1 MSKKGTANAVTV
13 GVRIRPRNS
22 AELAADMPA
31 VFEASEE
38 GNLVNELEEASGD
51 LTKAWPFDH
60 VFGNECDNQFIFETV
75 GKGLVES
82 ALDGYNTVM
91 FMYGQT
97 SSGKTFTLFGGGPIK
112 GVVDH
117 CMGHVSKVVQEST
130 DKEYIIKLQ
139 YAELYNEELKDLLS
153 ESPNDNLRVIED
165 PLLGPIVQNI
175 TEKHFTNHADVRK
188 LLEEGENRRHFGVT
202 NMNAHS
208 SRSHVLVRLAI
219 EIRKVTS
226 KPDNPLRTSWGRDK
240 PTSISTLNLV
250 DLAGSERASKSGTS
264 GESLK
269 EGSFINKSLLTLGT
283 VIASLTD
290 PKKSKHVPYR
300 DSKLTRLLA
309 TALGGNAKTCM
320 LTCISPASGNS
331 VESLSTLRFASRAK
345 RIVNTV
351 QKNELAA
358 AKKVNAK
365 LSAQQ
370 AEIEKLQQQIEES
383 KKLGFV
389 QGDGKGESIREKAIS
404 SEKKFRTLRF
414 LMVTVPRIVRSFK
427 AMGQD
432 HLAKQVQSD
441 MSEGLAGK
449 KDLESVMETATDL
462 VQKNLPDEQELLEK
476 MEGVMQTN
484 ESNDFETFLSEPD
497 VTDLPEGSVGQGS
510 SVEEEHGMVIDLAS
524 ADLTD
529 KLEKLTAEHEDLQS
543 KFQHQEH
550 VNKKL
555 MQESTSMKEFHATTD
570 SERKAVISGLKSD
583 LEESRKAVERL
594 EDDVQGK
601 AERIAIE
608 ANKYESLDVKYS
620 ALTKEL
626 EQANVLRKS
635 YEHEVVRIKN
645 ESKQTIEKLRGN
657 MRNVLQEGGESVK
670 YLEQNNTQLQK
681 ELDLR
686 NEAIENLKV
695 EIENKDGEIHK
706 IREELHKSFDES
718 KARTDEIYLV
728 KEQLQKVQDKL
739 IETQNQLAE
748 SDTKLELSKEEMRIN
763 EQNMASEVQ
772 TKEAELEEHKESMAS
787 KMKVEKDKLG
797 SLTSKCNTLEARIK
811 ELTQEVDLKNIEM
824 KRLEKELSTIVG
836 RYENR
841 LDNVNK
847 SKDSSAAIM
856 EQSML
861 KYQEESSQLQVALN
875 EEKSRNSEL
884 QRYID
889 DIQNYFND
897 ITGAEDTAALSEND
911 YEDSFDDDEGDVAID
926 TLGESVE
933 SYRDDATRDFSRT
946 HASESGNVE
955 DDSETDSIDGDAEAW
970 SDTATSFKAESKAND
985 LSIGS
990 KLPSASL
997 SIDLGRYHKLRSALS
1012 VAFTGLNFALKDENL
1027 MRNFL
1032 LDEQSSGMNQI
1043 MTYEAQIESERLRAA
1058 ASSKYK
1064 KHLESTLHSLE
1075 ESGQKSGRRTE
1086 DMVEELLVLKKSL
1099 KSISSSE
1106 EYLKQKVERLESQNE
1121 TQAIQLEKIKFDLDQ
1136 KSQGFD
1142 TMKSDNNSLSKLLG
1156 STKESNDELVG
1167 ELNSLKQKYWILETE
1182 RNELMKNLVDMP
1194 YLPDTLKTG
1203 VSTQVPHRKS
1213 YYEHES

>member
-38 GNLVNELEEASGD
+38 GNVVNELDEGGD
-51 LTKAWPFDH
+51 LTKGWPFDH
-60 VFGNECDNQFIFETV
+60 VFGNQCDNQFIFETV

-130 DKEYIIKLQ
+130 DKEFIIKLQ

-153 ESPNDNLRVIED
+153 DSPNDNLRVIED

-219 EIRKVTS
+219 EIRKVAS
-226 KPDNPLRTSWGRDK
+226 KPDNPLRTSWGKDK

-370 AEIEKLQQQIEES
+370 DEIEKLRQQIEES

-389 QGDGKGESIREKAIS
+389 QGEGNGETIRDKAIS

-414 LMVTVPRIVRSFK
+414 LMVTVPRIVRNLK
-427 AMGQD
+427 NAGKD
-432 HLAKQVQSD
+432 HLAKQMQLD
-441 MSEGLAGK
+441 MSDGIAGK
-449 KDLESVMETATDL
+449 KDLDSVMEDATEL
-462 VQKNLPDEQELLEK
+462 VQKNLPDEHELIEK
-476 MEGVMQTN
+476 MDKVMQTN
-484 ESNDFETFLSEPD
+484 ESNDFEVFLSEPD
-497 VTDLPEGSVGQGS
+497 VVESSEGTESRSVPD
-510 SVEEEHGMVIDLAS
+510 EEVIDFVS
-524 ADLTD
+524 ADLTE
-529 KLEKLTAEHEDLQS
+529 KLEKLTVEYEDLQS
-543 KFQHQEH
+543 KFQHQDH
-550 VNKKL
+550 AHRKL
-555 MQESTSMKEFHATTD
+555 LQDNTTMKEFHASTEA
-570 SERKAVISGLKSD
+570 ERKAAISGLKSE
-583 LEESRKAVERL
+583 LEDARKAIDRL
-594 EDDVQGK
+594 EHDVQDK
-601 AERIAIE
+601 TETIANE
-608 ANKYESLDVKYS
+608 ANKLESLDVKYNV
-620 ALTKEL
+620 LTKEL
-626 EQANVLRKS
+626 EQANSLRKS

-686 NEAIENLKV
+686 NESIENYKQDV
-695 EIENKDGEIHK
+695 INKDGEIHK
-706 IREELHKSFDES
+706 MREELHKSFDDS
-718 KARTDEIYLV
+718 KARTDEVYMV
-728 KEQLQKVQDKL
+728 KDQLQKVHDKL
-739 IETQNQLAE
+739 LETQNHLA
-748 SDTKLELSKEEMRIN
+748 DCQTKLELSKEEMRIN
-763 EQNMASEVQ
+763 EQSMASQ
-772 TKEAELEEHKESMAS
+772 IISKEAELEEQKESMES
-787 KMKVEKDKLG
+787 KMKIENGKLN
-797 SLTSKCNTLEARIK
+797 SLTSQCNTLNSRIR
-811 ELTQEVDLKNIEM
+811 ELIQEVDLKNNET
-824 KRLEKELSTIVG
+824 KRLEKELSTIVE
-836 RYENR
+836 RYENK
-841 LDNVNK
+841 LDVLNQAKVRATSN
-847 SKDSSAAIM
+847 M
-856 EQSML
+856 ELEIL
-861 KYQEESSQLQVALN
+861 KYQEEASKLQMELN
-875 EEKSRNSEL
+875 HERSRNDEL
-884 QRYID
+884 QRWID
-889 DIQNYFND
+889 DMNNYFGS
-897 ITGAEDTAALSEND
+897 ITNTEDATTYLEN
-911 YEDSFDDDEGDVAID
+911 EEGVSDDENNVAID
-926 TLGESVE
+926 TAEE
-933 SYRDDATRDFSRT
+933 SY
-946 HASESGNVE
+946 N
-955 DDSETDSIDGDAEAW
+955 DDSLRELTRSQTSDTWGGDDDNDNGNDDYNTRNEDRNAW
-970 SDTATSFKAESKAND
+970 SSSTVSSQAQSKSTGR
-985 LSIGS
+985 LSNNS
-990 KLPSASL
+990 KLPSALL

-1012 VAFTGLNFALKDENL
+1012 LAFTGLNFALKDEKM
-1027 MRNFL
+1027 MRDFL

-1043 MTYEAQIESERLRAA
+1043 MTYEAQIESEKLRSVATT
-1058 ASSKYK
+1058 KFQ
-1064 KHLESTLHSLE
+1064 KHLETTLHSLE
-1075 ESGQKSGRRTE
+1075 ESGLKSGRRTE
-1086 DMVEELLVLKKSL
+1086 DMIEELLELKKSH
-1099 KSISSSE
+1099 KSLTASE
-1106 EYLKQKVERLESQNE
+1106 EYLKQKVERLESQND
-1121 TQAIQLEKIKFDLDQ
+1121 TLAIQLDKTKFELEQ
-1136 KSQGFD
+1136 KSKSFD
-1142 TMKSDNNSLSKLLG
+1142 TIKSSNSSLSSQLG
-1156 STKESNDELVG
+1156 STKESNDELAG
-1167 ELNSLKQKYWILETE
+1167 ELSNLKQKYWVLETE
-1182 RNELMKNLVDMP
+1182 RNELMKHLVDKP
-1194 YLPDTLKTG
+1194 YLTDNLKSDMATKVPD
-1203 VSTQVPHRKS
+1203 RKS